1 MTSHGMTFLRHNHN
15 LPRAK
20 IQLNLV
26 AKRTYECQTHRF
38 DVSQPTDGCLF
49 AFTLVSGLRQSRLQN
64 NLDFLIPNEDWDCSG
79 DQRLTTS
86 HIFLIADVSNFI
98 ISTSWMYQ
106 VLLVF
111 LLFVLWRIFL
121 LSSHFW
127 RATKLPIACRHS
139 VLIISCLLATTTV

>member
-1 MTSHGMTFLRHNHN
+1 MTSYGMTFLRHNHN

-98 ISTSWMYQ
+98 ISTSGMHQ

-111 LLFVLWRIFL
+111 
-121 LSSHFW
+121 SSF
-127 RATKLPIACRHS
+127 CGGFF
-139 VLIISCLLATTTV
+139 SCLLTSGVQPNYRLHAVTLY